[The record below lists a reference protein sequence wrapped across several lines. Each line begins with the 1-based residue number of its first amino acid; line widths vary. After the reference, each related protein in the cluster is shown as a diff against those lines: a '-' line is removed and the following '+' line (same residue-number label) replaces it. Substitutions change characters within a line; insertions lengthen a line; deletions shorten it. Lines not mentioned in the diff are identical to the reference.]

1 MPGLLRCRFR
11 SPLFQERTPAQS
23 QPLLKFLLSR
33 IYLPSLVVLTATR
46 NVREQRTE
54 QFSSATTRARCGF
67 EPSCHRNC
75 LMVTDS
81 GRWSAPAFIEIG
93 GGSFGAQ
100 IGGSATDLVLIFTA
114 RKALERCRPVA
125 GPSWRGTPEKAAS
138 GYTTP
143 TPTTRAAY
151 GAQFPVIVLDVHEH
165 AYSMDY
171 GADRKAYLK
180 VFWKIS
186 TGAKPTICSNG
197 LP

>member
-75 LMVTDS
+75 LMVKQKAGVLLTAHGVHS
-81 GRWSAPAFIEIG
+81 SLKTGKIEEG
-93 GGSFGAQ
+93 
-100 IGGSATDLVLIFTA
+100 
-114 RKALERCRPVA
+114 
-125 GPSWRGTPEKAAS
+125 
-138 GYTTP
+138 
-143 TPTTRAAY
+143 
-151 GAQFPVIVLDVHEH
+151 
-165 AYSMDY
+165 
-171 GADRKAYLK
+171 
-180 VFWKIS
+180 
-186 TGAKPTICSNG
+186 
-197 LP
+197 

>member
-1 MPGLLRCRFR
+1 MQDLTGSADKRIPNELL
-11 SPLFQERTPAQS
+11 ERAESIAVIPQMIKGAFGIGGRYGKGVVAQR
-23 QPLLKFLLSR
+23 L
-33 IYLPSLVVLTATR
+33 
-46 NVREQRTE
+46 
-54 QFSSATTRARCGF
+54 
-67 EPSCHRNC
+67 
-75 LMVTDS
+75 DS

-151 GAQFPVIVLDVHEH
+151 GAQFPSSCLDVHEH
-165 AYSMDY
+165 AYFMDY